1 MSRLPICQVAPPPA
15 AAPSSGRFRNTAR
28 AGRLQLPLLLLGLA
42 LAIAAPAAN
51 AAATTTL
58 GLAVG
63 GPAAIRGT
71 APLVELRLEDGGT
84 AVLADIIVPGHVAG
98 EVAAALAPLL
108 ARAEIAAAHVAAPDR
123 YGRLPVRA
131 AAPNGRSLQLALI
144 GAGLALVQPLPGAD
158 PAVLAELLAAEAAA
172 ERARIGIWR
181 APEAIVVA
189 AEPAEAAARVGWFGL
204 IEGRVLQARAQQ
216 RYFYLNFGPDW
227 RSDTTARID
236 RDTLRAMQRAGFD
249 PAALEGRRVR
259 LRGTL
264 FAENGPMIELWTHQG
279 IEILP

>member
-1 MSRLPICQVAPPPA
+1 MRRLPPFLAALAPAGVPLVRPTA
-15 AAPSSGRFRNTAR
+15 GPKVGRFA
-28 AGRLQLPLLLLGLA
+28 LVLGLA
-42 LAIAAPAAN
+42 LALLAPAAI
-51 AAATTTL
+51 ATATTTL
-58 GLAVG
+58 GLVVG
-63 GPAAIRGT
+63 GPAAVRGA

-84 AVLADIIVPGHVAG
+84 AVLADIIVPEQVAG

-108 ARAEIAAAHVAAPDR
+108 ARAEIVAGHVGAPDR

-131 AAPNGRSLQLALI
+131 AAPDGRSLQLALI
-144 GAGLALVQPLPGAD
+144 GAGLALVQPLPGSD
-158 PAVLAELLAAEAAA
+158 PVVLAELLAAEAAA
-172 ERARIGIWR
+172 ERARIGVWR

-189 AEPAEAAARVGWFGL
+189 AEPAEAGARLGRFGL
-204 IEGRVLQARAQQ
+204 IEGRVLQASAQQ

-249 PAALEGRRVR
+249 PAGLEGRRVR

>member
-1 MSRLPICQVAPPPA
+1 
-15 AAPSSGRFRNTAR
+15 
-28 AGRLQLPLLLLGLA
+28 
-42 LAIAAPAAN
+42 
-51 AAATTTL
+51 
-58 GLAVG
+58 
-63 GPAAIRGT
+63 
-71 APLVELRLEDGGT
+71 
-84 AVLADIIVPGHVAG
+84 
-98 EVAAALAPLL
+98 
-108 ARAEIAAAHVAAPDR
+108 
-123 YGRLPVRA
+123 VRA
-131 AAPNGRSLQLALI
+131 AAPDGRSLQLALI

-189 AEPAEAAARVGWFGL
+189 AEPAEAAARVGRFGL

-264 FAENGPMIELWTHQG
+264 FAENGPMIELWTHLG

>member
-1 MSRLPICQVAPPPA
+1 MCQAAPPPA

-42 LAIAAPAAN
+42 LAIVAPAAN

-84 AVLADIIVPGHVAG
+84 AVLADIIVPDHVAG

-108 ARAEIAAAHVAAPDR
+108 ARAEIVAAHVAAPDR

-131 AAPNGRSLQLALI
+131 AAPDGRSLQLALI

-172 ERARIGIWR
+172 ERARVGVWR
-181 APEAIVVA
+181 APGAIVVA
-189 AEPAEAAARVGWFGL
+189 AEPAEAAARVGRFGL

>member
-1 MSRLPICQVAPPPA
+1 MCQAAPPPA

-42 LAIAAPAAN
+42 LAIVAPAAN

-84 AVLADIIVPGHVAG
+84 AVLADIIVPDHVAG

-108 ARAEIAAAHVAAPDR
+108 ARAEIVAAHVAAPDR

-131 AAPNGRSLQLALI
+131 AAPDGRSLQLALI

-189 AEPAEAAARVGWFGL
+189 AEPAEAAARVGRFGL

-264 FAENGPMIELWTHQG
+264 FAENGPMIELWTHLG

>member
-1 MSRLPICQVAPPPA
+1 MPRLLPFLAALTLAWVPPEPR
-15 AAPSSGRFRNTAR
+15 PSAGSGVGRFA
-28 AGRLQLPLLLLGLA
+28 LVLGLA

-63 GPAAIRGT
+63 GPAAVRAT
-71 APLVELRLEDGGT
+71 APLVELRLEGGGS
-84 AVLADIIVPGHVAG
+84 AVLTDIIVPDHVAG

-108 ARAEIAAAHVAAPDR
+108 ARAEIVAAHVGAPDR

-144 GAGLALVQPLPGAD
+144 DAGLALVQPLPDAD
-158 PAVLAELLAAEAAA
+158 PAVLAELFAAEAAA
-172 ERARIGIWR
+172 ERARVGVWR
-181 APEAIVVA
+181 APEVIVVA
-189 AEPAEAAARVGWFGL
+189 AEPAEAAARVGRFGL
-204 IEGRVLQARAQQ
+204 IEGRVLQASAQQ

-249 PAALEGRRVR
+249 PAGLEGRRVR

-264 FAENGPMIELWTHQG
+264 FAENGPMIELWTHLG